1 MLGSMRRVVPAYIG
15 LPGRGS
21 RLGGSRLA
29 QAVRTGH
36 VLVCLLLAPLAA
48 WPHATQLSSSRME
61 LAGNRAEVVLE
72 LNGRDLEVAVH
83 MPLIAPDGV
92 VAPERL
98 DAAASAIAGYL
109 LQHTRLANSA
119 GGACRGEVA
128 SVQARREH
136 VVAQVRWQ
144 CPPLTGT
151 LAYRVTLFHEVDP
164 AARHMLTVSGD
175 VRRMALLSN
184 SAPEAEL
191 VQTRAQV
198 LEVLWHYFVSGVQHI
213 ATGAEHIAFI
223 VALILWGRRVWPL
236 VGVVT
241 AFTIAHSVT
250 LTLAVFEVVT
260 LPARL
265 VETFVALS
273 IVYVAAENFWVRDL
287 RRRWW
292 LAALFGLV
300 HGFGFASLL
309 RDYGLPRDALLPA
322 LAAFNAGVEAGQIA
336 VVLALMSVFAALR
349 VGGPGREPN
358 PRVMLGIS
366 GAIAVL
372 GIYWSVQALLGV
384 R

>member
-1 MLGSMRRVVPAYIG
+1 MRRVVPAYFG

-21 RLGGSRLA
+21 RLGGSTLT
-29 QAVRTGH
+29 QAVRTGA
-36 VLVCLLLAPLAA
+36 VVVCLLLVPLAA
-48 WPHATQLSSSRME
+48 WPHATQLSSSRMA
-61 LAGNRAEVVLE
+61 LAGNGAEVVLE
-72 LNGRDLEVAVH
+72 LNGRDLEVALKV
-83 MPLIAPDGV
+83 PLIEDM

-98 DAAASAIAGYL
+98 QAATGAISGYL

-119 GGACRGEVA
+119 GGTCQGAVE
-128 SVQARREH
+128 SLQARREH
-136 VVAQVRWQ
+136 VLARVRWY

-184 SAPEAEL
+184 SAPEADL

-198 LEVLWHYFVSGVQHI
+198 LEVLWHYFVSGVRHI
-213 ATGAEHIAFI
+213 VTGAEHIAFI

-273 IVYVAAENFWVRDL
+273 IVYVAVENFRVRDL

-349 VGGPGREPN
+349 VGGPGREPDQ
-358 PRVMLGIS
+358 RVMLGIS
-366 GAIAVL
+366 GVIFVL
-372 GIYWSVQALLGV
+372 GLYWSAQALLGM